1 LQACRL
7 IEKKG
12 VEITL
17 SAFAK
22 FVKRWPHS
30 RLVIAGDGP
39 LRESLEQLTEQLG
52 IGSSVEFI
60 GFLGKEQLLERYYQS
75 HLFIHP
81 SETTSAGDN
90 EGIPNSLLEAMAT
103 GMCCISTRHG
113 GIPEA
118 VEHLRNG
125 ILVDERDAEGVCR
138 WMNELAENWPLAV
151 DLGRQAAETISQEF
165 DSETQIQKL
174 ESTYLGLIERM
185 SAAKE

>member
-1 LQACRL
+1 
-7 IEKKG
+7 
-12 VEITL
+12 
-17 SAFAK
+17 
-22 FVKRWPHS
+22 
-30 RLVIAGDGP
+30 

-60 GFLGKEQLLERYYQS
+60 GFLGKEELLERYNQS

-103 GMCCISTRHG
+103 GMCCIATRHG

-125 ILVDERDAEGVCR
+125 ILVDERDAEGVYR
-138 WMNELAENWPLAV
+138 WMNELAENWPLAS
-151 DLGRQAAETISQEF
+151 DLGRNAAETISREF
-165 DSETQIQKL
+165 ASETQVQKL
-174 ESTYLGLIERM
+174 ESIYLELIGRTP
-185 SAAKE
+185 APKA